1 MATDQLVLLV
11 LAGLGAA
18 TLLGCAGA
26 VIGASKDMALV
37 GFLLGFFVGPIGLVV
52 IAVLQPTRPQ
62 ADRVARRQGM
72 VQCPNCREFI
82 RPAATVCHW
91 CRHDTRVLEA
101 EIDESAL
108 DREWERFN
116 PQS

>member
-1 MATDQLVLLV
+1 MATDSLVLFV
-11 LAGLGAA
+11 LAGLGLA
-18 TLLGCAGA
+18 TLLGCVGA
-26 VIGASKDMALV
+26 VIGANKDMALV

-52 IAVLQPTRPQ
+52 IAVLQPTRAQ
-62 ADRVARRQGM
+62 ADRIARRQGM

-82 RPAATVCHW
+82 RPAAMVCPW
-91 CRHDTRVLEA
+91 CRRDTRVLAA